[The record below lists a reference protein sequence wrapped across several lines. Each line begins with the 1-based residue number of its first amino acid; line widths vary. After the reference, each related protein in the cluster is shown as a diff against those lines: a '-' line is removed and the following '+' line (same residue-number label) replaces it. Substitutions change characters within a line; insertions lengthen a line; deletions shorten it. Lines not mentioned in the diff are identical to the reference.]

1 MTAPPRFSSSH
12 QMHRFTVSPLVPV
25 ALLLLAL
32 TGGCYRY
39 NYVERDALRP
49 GEDVRVRLSAEEA
62 ERVGDILG
70 RDDRVYDGH
79 VLEAPDSTL
88 TLAIRS
94 FIVQQGGATE
104 SGHQRIVVPRSSVVE
119 MQLRTLDRPR
129 TIGAIAI
136 GVLGT
141 TAAAIV
147 AFKAINGKDDK
158 GTKLPGE
165 RSRSPGLVIPLRF
178 AIPH

>member
-1 MTAPPRFSSSH
+1 MTAPPRFSSSL
-12 QMHRFTVSPLVPV
+12 QMHRFTASPFVAA
-25 ALLLLAL
+25 ALLFLAL
-32 TGGCYRY
+32 SGGCYRY
-39 NYVERDALRP
+39 SYVERDTLRP
-49 GEDVRVRLSAEEA
+49 GEEIRVRLNAEEA

-70 RDDRVYDGH
+70 RDDRVYDGR
-79 VLEAPDSTL
+79 VLEAPDSSL

-129 TIGAIAI
+129 TAGAIVVA
-136 GVLGT
+136 VAAT
-141 TAAAIV
+141 TAAAIIS
-147 AFKAINGKDDK
+147 FKAINGKNDK

>member
-1 MTAPPRFSSSH
+1 
-12 QMHRFTVSPLVPV
+12 MHRFTASSLFLAV
-25 ALLLLAL
+25 LLLPMVS
-32 TGGCYRY
+32 GGCYRY
-39 NYVERDALRP
+39 SYVERDALRP
-49 GEDVRVRLSAEEA
+49 GEDVRVRLNADEA

-70 RDDRVYDGH
+70 RDDRVYDGR

-129 TIGAIAI
+129 TAGAIA
-136 GVLGT
+136 VAVAAT
-141 TAAAIV
+141 TAAAIISL
-147 AFKAINGKDDK
+147 KAINGKDDK

-165 RSRSPGLVIPLRF
+165 RSRIPGLVIPLRF